1 MVTRCAEA
9 NKPCGSFVV
18 SWVQGTVCVTFA
30 STVEQQA
37 RPNASFL
44 SSQCRTAC
52 FFWVGTTHAQEAW
65 LEWDLQTDVRL
76 ELSSVANADDEEK
89 DIWPADLNQDGWTDV
104 IVVRKEPFSA
114 ATEPPKAD
122 LLLMNVEGVL
132 VDMTAT
138 LAPEFISNPSFA
150 RDIYVVDV
158 DGDSW
163 EDVVI
168 VNTFNQQPML
178 YMNKG
183 EDAEGNWLGLEDD
196 SQSRCLNWSVTS
208 R

>member
-1 MVTRCAEA
+1 MPRF
-9 NKPCGSFVV
+9 SL
-18 SWVQGTVCVTFA
+18 
-30 STVEQQA
+30 
-37 RPNASFL
+37 L
-44 SSQCRTAC
+44 SAVTAC
-52 FFWVGTTHAQEAW
+52 FFWIGTTDAQEAW
-65 LEWDLQTDVRL
+65 LEWDIQTDVRL
-76 ELSSVANADDEEK
+76 ELTSVANADDEEK
-89 DIWPADLNQDGWTDV
+89 DIWPADLNQDGWMDV

-158 DGDSW
+158 DGDDW

-178 YMNKG
+178 YMNK
-183 EDAEGNWLGLEDD
+183 AKTPMATGLDWKTIL
-196 SQSRCLNWSVTS
+196 SRACLNW
-208 R
+208 